1 VLPGLVLALGFGVG
15 GLASAIGM
23 LRRRG
28 HLRLV
33 EVRTG
38 HHWSWSLTI
47 ALGVGLL
54 FWIFLEVLYLPERSF
69 LEALYAL
76 VGVTLIALA
85 STGSVGTYL
94 KRTESPRSAR

>member
-1 VLPGLVLALGFGVG
+1 MLPGLVLALGFGVG

-54 FWIFLEVLYLPERSF
+54 FWIFLEVLY
-69 LEALYAL
+69 AL

-94 KRTESPRSAR
+94 ERTESPRSAR